1 MLMLICINQHQRNIR
16 SSIHVKVKLQIFS
29 MILFYPYKSKTSVV
43 VLFAG
48 KLFWSALMLKFF
60 CYLYSLLPAKSVENV
75 PKHLGKAK

>member
-1 MLMLICINQHQRNIR
+1 
-16 SSIHVKVKLQIFS
+16 

-43 VLFAG
+43 VLFAR

-75 PKHLGKAK
+75 PKHPGKAK